1 MSKINKK
8 DDSCPVVPDL
18 LRYWMAFI
26 ILLLLIIICIQV
38 YSLHANA
45 FVV

>member
-1 MSKINKK
+1 MTTDEQN
-8 DDSCPVVPDL
+8 SCPPVPDL
-18 LRYWMAFI
+18 LRYWMSFI

-45 FVV
+45 FVM